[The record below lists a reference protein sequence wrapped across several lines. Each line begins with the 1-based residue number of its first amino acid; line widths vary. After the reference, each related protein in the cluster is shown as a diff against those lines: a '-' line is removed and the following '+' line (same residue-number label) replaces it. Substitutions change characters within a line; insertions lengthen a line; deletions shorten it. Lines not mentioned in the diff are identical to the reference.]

1 MSGLIHSGHSAYRSK
16 HHRRRTHAPGEH
28 GTLAVGALGVTEMV
42 ANNIAEIAP
51 AIASI
56 FVFAAIV
63 GAAGVGT
70 PFVILIACIGFA
82 CHVNTTAEFSR
93 VAPSAGFYATY
104 CARAFGKLTGGTIAG
119 GYLLAMF
126 IFYMAVFFQIGV
138 WVNTVV
144 QRSFGFDLPW
154 WVASIVLEAIVLCL
168 LLRGVRISVLTA
180 VSLFAIEATLLFIC
194 AIAMLVTSH
203 SYINGQGFDP
213 SHIKDGASGFGLG
226 FVLAIFLFLGASGS
240 SPLAEEARN
249 PRKSLPKAIWTAT
262 LVSFFI
268 YLFMSWA
275 MGVGLHHDASRMAH
289 AEFPFVS
296 GTIAAASPLQYL
308 LYFGAFT
315 SAMGVLFGTGNA
327 GSRVLF
333 NSARDG
339 LFPRSFTRV
348 IPGWRTP
355 WVAITVPIVLA
366 MIATLILGGLA
377 SAGNSFDYT
386 ATLATD
392 LFMVVFIVTNIAT
405 IPYFWQQHRD
415 EFSWFKHLVVP
426 VLGVIAFGY
435 PLYESVLPS
444 QASPYNWFGVAIIA
458 AYLISFI
465 WSVIRRN
472 HITGMGS
479 RLADSASGA
488 VAEPAAH

>member
-1 MSGLIHSGHSAYRSK
+1 M
-16 HHRRRTHAPGEH
+16 RTHGLHSDSDSPAGEPGGGSGSGAQEH
-28 GTLAVGALGVTEMV
+28 RLAVGTLRVPEMV

-63 GAAGVGT
+63 AAAGVGT

-82 CHVNTTAEFSR
+82 CHVNSTAEFSR

-144 QRSFGFDLPW
+144 QKSFGFDLPW
-154 WVASIVLEAIVLCL
+154 WVAALVLEAIVMAL
-168 LLRGVRISVLTA
+168 LLRGVRVSVLTA

-194 AIAMLVTSH
+194 AIAMLVTSP
-203 SYINGQGFDP
+203 SFINGQGFNP
-213 SHIKDGASGFGLG
+213 GNVKSGASGFGLG
-226 FVLAIFLFLGASGS
+226 FVLAIFLYLGASGS
-240 SPLAEEARN
+240 SPLAEEAHN

-262 LVSFFI
+262 LVAFFI
-268 YLFMSWA
+268 YLFMAWA
-275 MGVGLHHDASRMAH
+275 MGVGLHHSPARMSG

-296 GTIAAASPLQYL
+296 ATIAAASPLQYL
-308 LYFGAFT
+308 LYFAGFT

-327 GSRVLF
+327 GSRVLY

-339 LFPRSFTRV
+339 LFPRSATRV
-348 IPGWRTP
+348 LPNWRTP
-355 WVAITVPIVLA
+355 WVSISVPIVVA
-366 MIATLILGGLA
+366 MIATLILGAVVG
-377 SAGNSFDYT
+377 AGDAFDYT

-392 LFMVVFIVTNIAT
+392 LFMVVFIVTNVAT
-405 IPYFWQQHRD
+405 IPYFWRQHKD
-415 EFSWFKHLVVP
+415 EFSWFKHLIVP
-426 VLGVIAFGY
+426 ALGVIAFGY

-444 QASPYNWFGVAIIA
+444 QESPYNWFGIAIIV
-458 AYLISFI
+458 AYVLAFL
-465 WSVIRRN
+465 WSVVRRH
-472 HITGMGS
+472 HITGMGT
-479 RLADSASGA
+479 RLADSDL
-488 VAEPAAH
+488 